1 MINNKKVLERIALI
15 VILIIC
21 SECAFDIINYGA
33 VPNSD
38 NIKDHFINQKAIQ
51 KAI

>member
-15 VILIIC
+15 IILIIC
-21 SECAFDIINYGA
+21 SDCAFDITNYGA